1 MKSLI
6 PKSEFAKRML
16 TSCFGLGLLPGA
28 PGTFASLLAAI
39 IFAGL
44 LYLGTAVGPMT
55 LAMDC
60 LVLAGAVIC
69 ILFAPAIEAL
79 TGRKDPPEIVADE
92 LAGQAA
98 TYLVILSFVP
108 AEAIGKQV
116 LLIAAG
122 GFILFRLFDIAK
134 PWPIRRLE
142 RLPAGLGILADDLMA
157 GLYAGLL
164 TAAAITF
171 KTSPIAK
178 SLQAN
183 SSQLNILTSAFLGM
197 VQGLTEFLPVSSSGH
212 LALFE
217 HISGLGPE
225 KSEMLLF
232 DLVLHTGTVIAII
245 IVFRK
250 SIAVFLKAIVKGSR
264 NLTEPIGLYKNNFSF
279 RFLILAFIATAV
291 TAVPGFILKEYFERA
306 RGSLITISIMWI
318 ITGILLTATD
328 FRKKTRVGL
337 RQFGVVSAIV
347 VGLFQAAAIMPG
359 ISRSGATIA
368 AAILLGLHRRWAVEF
383 SFLLAIP
390 AILGAT
396 AVELVKNYDKFNS
409 HNLSL
414 IIVLTGLCTAVVA
427 GTAALKILIRVARRA
442 KLKTF
447 AFYCFIL
454 ACCVLI
460 YRLQ

>member
-1 MKSLI
+1 MKRI
-6 PKSEFAKRML
+6 L

-28 PGTFASLLAAI
+28 PGTFASLPAAI

-44 LYLGTAVGPMT
+44 LYLGTTIGPMT

-69 ILFAPAIEAL
+69 ILFAPAIETL

-92 LAGQAA
+92 FAGQAA

-122 GFILFRLFDIAK
+122 GFALFRLFDIAK

-142 RLPAGLGILADDLMA
+142 RLPAGMGILADDLMA

-178 SLQAN
+178 SLQAY
-183 SSQLNILTSAFLGM
+183 SSQLNILTSAFLGT

-217 HISGLGPE
+217 HLFGFDAE

-232 DLVLHTGTVIAII
+232 DLIMHTGTVIAIF
-245 IVFRK
+245 IVFRRTV
-250 SIAVFLKAIVKGSR
+250 AAFLKNLIKGSR
-264 NLTEPIGLYKNNFSF
+264 DLAEPIGLYKKNFSF
-279 RFLILAFIATAV
+279 RFLILAFVATTV

-328 FRKKTRVGL
+328 FRRKTRVGL

-396 AVELVKNYDKFNS
+396 AVELVKNYDKIS
-409 HNLSL
+409 SQNLSL
-414 IIVLTGLCTAVVA
+414 IIVLTGLLTAVIA

-442 KLKTF
+442 RLKTF